1 MLKIKKNDE
10 VVVIAG
16 RDRGRRGAVLKVL
29 DNGKVLVGG
38 INLVKKHQKPNPNI
52 GQQGGIVEQ
61 EAPMQASNVAIWND
75 ETGKADR
82 VGFRIEDGKKERFY
96 KSSVT
101 GASTIA
107 VRPNSSSCPLSPSW
121 TAERNC
127 CRTSCSSRRPPKNS
141 SKNSQPQHMGCSTTR
156 ERM

>member
-10 VVVIAG
+10 VMVIAG

-29 DNGKVLVGG
+29 DNGKVLITG
-38 INLVKKHQKPNPNI
+38 INLVKKHQRPNPNI

-96 KSSVT
+96 KSTDKV
-101 GASTIA
+101 I
-107 VRPNSSSCPLSPSW
+107 
-121 TAERNC
+121 E
-127 CRTSCSSRRPPKNS
+127 
-141 SKNSQPQHMGCSTTR
+141 
-156 ERM
+156 E